1 MTYKITIEIDA
12 TKEQAET
19 LSHIIADWAH
29 GEDPN
34 ALSRLPDSLEEMS
47 PAVSLEPHHPDDD
60 DLLEAVQH
68 LRRLGFDTAAAAV
81 QAARRNLTAATA
93 TNPWDDALTARI
105 ESGIDHTIK
114 TARVVSRL
122 DDLENPVPDW
132 DTKVRKIMD
141 HTVRKSLDDTERRLH
156 ARAAVDTHRARGGRV
171 L

>member
-1 MTYKITIEIDA
+1 MMTAPRRIQLSRAKGWRKPANTIVVQGHPMTYRITIELDT

-60 DLLEAVQH
+60 QLRQAVQH

-81 QAARRNLTAATA
+81 QTARRNLNA
-93 TNPWDDALTARI
+93 DDPPNANLA
-105 ESGIDHTIK
+105 
-114 TARVVSRL
+114 
-122 DDLENPVPDW
+122 
-132 DTKVRKIMD
+132 
-141 HTVRKSLDDTERRLH
+141 TERRLH
-156 ARAAVDTHRARGGRV
+156 ARAAVNTHQARGGRI